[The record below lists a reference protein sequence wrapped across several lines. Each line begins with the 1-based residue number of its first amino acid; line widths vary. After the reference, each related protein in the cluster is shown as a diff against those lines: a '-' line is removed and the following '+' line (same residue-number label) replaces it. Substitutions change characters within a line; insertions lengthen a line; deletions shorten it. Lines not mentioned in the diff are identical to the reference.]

1 MVPRSR
7 ARRGLVW
14 RRALCGTVIG
24 LPLLLGGGAH
34 AVEVPTVGPFPPR
47 DFNTYSP
54 TARATRI
61 PNDQAPVIDGDLSD
75 PGWANAEIIDEFYQ
89 VDPEAGQVGS
99 QPTIARFMYDDENL
113 YVAIYAYDSEPDR
126 IVATLQTRD
135 GSLDVDDG
143 VRIFIDPELTRRNAY
158 YFEMNALGSRVDA
171 LIQNNN
177 TYISTWNTI
186 WSGGAKRQPD
196 GYSVEMAIP
205 FRDLSFN
212 PGNPNWGLEIQRRIR
227 RTGERIRWTN
237 ITPSAY
243 YADVSRSGTLTGIEG
258 VSQGLGLDIQV
269 FGKFVYRREWEDDL
283 IGRPESDSLKFVM
296 SGNAYYKITP
306 GLTGTL
312 TANPD
317 FSNSPLDIRQVNTT
331 RFVLFQPETR
341 DFFLQDAAA
350 FEFGGRG
357 FLRSDNIGRDN
368 GRPFFSRNIGLANNR
383 PVSIT
388 GGGKLSGQ
396 YGDIGI
402 GALTVLTD
410 GTGTTRKRQVLSVGR
425 ITAPVFAESKFGVI
439 FTNGD
444 PRGEGKNSVAG
455 ADFQFLNT
463 NLLPGKVA
471 QADFYYQRSF
481 SDVRGDDE
489 VAGISL
495 NYPNEPWGGNAN
507 FKHIGANYFP
517 ALGFVNRTG
526 IRVYDGNFGRRDRN
540 IAGLRFIDTSTTWN
554 VITDISNHIES
565 RENIFALTTQ
575 PQSTDEFQL
584 RLHDFFEDVPEP
596 FLIADTVPVFP
607 GRYRW
612 TNIAGFVRTSDS
624 RPLTARVDVMCCSF
638 YNGDYLRIEAQA
650 EFRPNRF
657 LQLQPRYTFT
667 SVDLPTG
674 SVNIHLATAAVVV
687 NFTPDMQLFNEIQ
700 YDNISHNFALS
711 MRYRWEYRPGDEL
724 FVSFGQAAL
733 IPEARFKPQIS
744 QAVVRLGNT
753 FRF

>member
-1 MVPRSR
+1 M
-7 ARRGLVW
+7 AW
-14 RRALCGTVIG
+14 RKALCGAAF
-24 LPLLLGGGAH
+24 LGGVSLHLGGSVH
-34 AVEVPTVGPFPPR
+34 AAEFPMPGPFPPR

-54 TARATRI
+54 VARAVRV
-61 PNDQAPVIDGDLSD
+61 PNGEAPVIDGNLSD
-75 PGWANAEIIDEFYQ
+75 PAWANAEIIDEFYQ
-89 VDPEAGQVGS
+89 VDPNAGQLAT
-99 QPTIARFMYDDENL
+99 QPTVARIMYDDENL
-113 YVAIYAYDSEPDR
+113 YVGIYAYDSEPDR
-126 IVATLQTRD
+126 IVATVQARD
-135 GSLDVDDG
+135 ANVDVDDG
-143 VRIFIDPELTRRNAY
+143 VRIYIDPELTRRNAY
-158 YFEMNALGSRVDA
+158 YFEMNALGARVDA

-177 TYISTWNTI
+177 TFLSTWNTI
-186 WSGGAKRQPD
+186 WEGRAQRQPN
-196 GYSVEMAIP
+196 GFSVEMAIP
-205 FRDLSFN
+205 FRDLSFD
-212 PGNPNWGLEIQRRIR
+212 PSSPNWGLEIQRRVR

-258 VSQGLGLDIQV
+258 VNQGLGLDIQV
-269 FGKFVYRREWEDDL
+269 FGKFVFRREWEDEL
-283 IGRPESDSLKFVM
+283 IGREETNSLKFVM

-312 TANPD
+312 TVNPD

-368 GRPFFSRNIGLANNR
+368 GRPFFSLNIGLANGR
-383 PVSIT
+383 PVSIVT
-388 GGGKLSGQ
+388 GGKVSGE
-396 YGDIGI
+396 YGNIGI

-410 GTGTTRKRQVLSVGR
+410 GTGTGTEKQVLSVGR
-425 ITAPVFAESKFGVI
+425 ITAPVFAESKVGLI

-444 PRGEGKNSVAG
+444 PTGASKNSVAG
-455 ADFQFLNT
+455 ADFQFLNS

-481 SDVRGDDE
+481 SDARGDDE

-495 NYPNEPWGGNAN
+495 NYPNEPWGLNAN

-540 IAGLRFIDTSTTWN
+540 IGGFRFIDVSTTWN
-554 VITDISNHIES
+554 VITDLSNHIES
-565 RENIFALTTQ
+565 RENILTALVQT
-575 PQSTDEFQL
+575 PVTDEFQG
-584 RLHDFFEDVPEP
+584 RVHDFFEDVPAP
-596 FLIADTVPVFP
+596 FLIADKVLVPV
-607 GRYRW
+607 GRYNW
-612 TNIAGFVRTSDS
+612 TNIAGAFRTSDS
-624 RPLTARVDVMCCSF
+624 RPISARVDVMCCSF
-638 YNGDYLRIEAQA
+638 YNGNYLRIEGQID
-650 EFRPNRF
+650 FRPSRF
-657 LQLQPRYTFT
+657 LQFQPRYTYTF
-667 SVDLPTG
+667 VDLPTG
-674 SVNIHLATAAVVV
+674 SVGIHLATLAAIV

-700 YDNISHNFALS
+700 FDNISQNFALA

-724 FVSFGQAAL
+724 FISIGQAAE
-733 IPEARFKPQIS
+733 IPQTTFRPQVT
-744 QAVVRLGNT
+744 QAVVRVGNT